1 MTYRWQTAEFAELSL
16 AQLYALMRLR
26 QLVFVVEQ
34 ASIYLDLDDLDQ
46 AATHMLCWQDDRLLA
61 YLRCLAPGASFAE
74 SAIGRI
80 VVAPEARGRDLG
92 RELVS
97 RGLSY
102 NLRCWPDA
110 NIRINAQSYLKD
122 FYLDLGFT
130 TASEEYLE
138 DGIPHLEM
146 LYRRPS

>member
-46 AATHMLCWQDDRLLA
+46 AATHMLCWHGDRLLA

-80 VVAPEARGRDLG
+80 VVAPEARGRDLA
-92 RELVS
+92 
-97 RGLSY
+97 RG
-102 NLRCWPDA
+102 
-110 NIRINAQSYLKD
+110 Q
-122 FYLDLGFT
+122 
-130 TASEEYLE
+130 
-138 DGIPHLEM
+138 H
-146 LYRRPS
+146 RRA